1 VAKRVKQEKKATPGT
16 GGPNT
21 RRKRTASTFLPKTVA
36 GVPVP
41 KALRRSATLAA
52 IFDNPLARE
61 ALAVTLLA
69 AAEAASSALRNNAT
83 AMRSTGRS
91 GGPVAATGSDAGA
104 SATKAGDLVEHTVG
118 AVGGMITDALGKA
131 ATRILPEAFGREPGP
146 VRGRRAVA
154 QPEGQPNERTISAL
168 TKART
173 TATPAKSAAARQRA
187 RRAATGTRSKGQPFD

>member
-1 VAKRVKQEKKATPGT
+1 VAKPVKQEKKATPGT
-16 GGPNT
+16 GGRKT
-21 RRKRTASTFLPKTVA
+21 RRKRTASAFLPKTFA

-83 AMRSTGRS
+83 AMRGTGRS
-91 GGPVAATGSDAGA
+91 EGPVAATGSGAGV

-146 VRGRRAVA
+146 VRGRRAAA
-154 QPEGQPNERTISAL
+154 QPEGHPNERTTSAL

-173 TATPAKSAAARQRA
+173 TATPKSAAKRQRA
-187 RRAATGTRSKGQPFD
+187 RRPATGTRSKAQPSD